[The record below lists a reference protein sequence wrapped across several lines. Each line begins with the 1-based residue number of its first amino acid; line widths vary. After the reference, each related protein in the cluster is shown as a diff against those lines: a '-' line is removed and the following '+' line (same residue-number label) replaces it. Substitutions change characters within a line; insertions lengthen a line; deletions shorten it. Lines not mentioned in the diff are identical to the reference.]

1 MKNSYSKKLERVL
14 AGVDT
19 VWKSIPV
26 QVGVGQNHYLG
37 VSGGDALF
45 RYSMGLSYNNVVGAM
60 KGSKRNTLNGSVTLS
75 YLGEKFQ
82 LNNSMS
88 FNINNSSES
97 QYGTYSSYVKMNP
110 YCRQSIVGCFFW

>member
-1 MKNSYSKKLERVL
+1 MATEDLKLKNSYAKKLERVL

-19 VWKSIPV
+19 DWKSIPV

-60 KGSKRNTLNGSVTLS
+60 KGSKRNTLNVL
-75 YLGEKFQ
+75 
-82 LNNSMS
+82 
-88 FNINNSSES
+88 
-97 QYGTYSSYVKMNP
+97 
-110 YCRQSIVGCFFW
+110 